1 MGRWRCLW
9 RKFRSLTMLHQAV
22 RDASAEVGDRGDFAG
37 TVSPG
42 PELRQKPAVCTAKPT
57 PCHTMRCEA
66 SDRPKNRRVGSNGCL
81 PFHLAQ
87 TVTLC
92 CELNQL
98 ELEAPIP
105 ENMS

>member
-22 RDASAEVGDRGDFAG
+22 RDASAEVGDRGTSRDRVAG
-37 TVSPG
+37 PG
-42 PELRQKPAVCTAKPT
+42 TPSKAPQWCTAKPT